1 MAATASERWN
11 RIVNVAILITL
22 GVVLLA
28 PSGLLGRWVT
38 AAYGAWDE
46 RRRVERTWDELV
58 SAPSVLSSGMEAD
71 RRLIVEFVDYDC
83 AVCQAVAADV
93 AEATHSQGVS
103 VVVRHVPSDWNGPG
117 AGEAA
122 LAAICAERYGAFAEA
137 HEALLSD
144 PKWLQTQDWVGFGA
158 SLGIT
163 PPTSFDSCMREE
175 TTRNRLAR
183 DRELADYLRIPGTPT
198 FVSSTQLHPGATG
211 LRLAVAAASSAPVG
225 EVQAPVLSPEGSV
238 FDSSENPNLSEV
250 GVIVAGLFLPDSG
263 IALVDRNE
271 VHLIDVG
278 SGEARVVGR
287 KGEGPRE
294 FGHIEFAKRTP
305 RGILIW
311 DFLRRRAVVM
321 TDDGELVRSAG
332 FGHVPLK
339 DFFNAYPVGVDTDG
353 RFVFRD
359 GDYRELGKQ
368 EGRVWNPATYVV
380 VRDDGALEVVAA
392 ASGDEMYHSPSR
404 SDAVVYGNRT
414 FEAATADHLIVAD
427 TRRGGIAVLDW
438 SGGEVV
444 DVPMPAGLPLN
455 ADQVQAGREA
465 RIAELERIVEGMKSR
480 AAASGQE
487 LDVSLDQFH
496 ESPEL
501 RDWPAN
507 EVAPPIDEVLTDS
520 DARLWVRDY
529 RLPGQDSVTWRVW
542 DIGEAELLFR
552 VRMAGEDKLLDA
564 RGDLVLLRRT
574 DQFDVPRAVI
584 SPLAPVIH

>member
-1 MAATASERWN
+1 MAATANERWN

-22 GVVLLA
+22 AALLLA
-28 PSGLLGRWVT
+28 PSGLVGRWAT
-38 AAYGAWDE
+38 AAYAAYGAWDE

-58 SAPSVLSSGMEAD
+58 SAPSVLSSVMEAD
-71 RRLIVEFVDYDC
+71 RRVIVEFVDYDC
-83 AVCQAVAADV
+83 AVCEAVAADV

-103 VVVRHVPSDWNGPG
+103 VVVRHLPSDWNGPG
-117 AGEAA
+117 A
-122 LAAICAERYGAFAEA
+122 
-137 HEALLSD
+137 S
-144 PKWLQTQDWVGFGA
+144 
-158 SLGIT
+158 
-163 PPTSFDSCMREE
+163 
-175 TTRNRLAR
+175 
-183 DRELADYLRIPGTPT
+183 
-198 FVSSTQLHPGATG
+198 
-211 LRLAVAAASSAPVG
+211 

-238 FDSSENPNLSEV
+238 FDSSENPNFSEV
-250 GVIVAGLFLPDSG
+250 SAIVAGLFLPDSG

-271 VHLIDVG
+271 VHLIDLG

-287 KGEGPRE
+287 KGEGPKE

-332 FGHVPLK
+332 YGHVPFK
-339 DFFNAYPVGVDTDG
+339 DFFNAHPVGVDADG
-353 RFVFRD
+353 RLVFRD

-392 ASGDEMYHSPSR
+392 ASGGEMYYSPSR

-414 FEAATADHLIVAD
+414 FEAATADHIIVAD

-438 SGGEVV
+438 SGGAVV
-444 DVPMPAGLPLN
+444 DIPMPAGLPLN

-480 AAASGQE
+480 AAASGQG
-487 LDVSLDQFH
+487 LDASLDHFY

-507 EVAPPIDEVLTDS
+507 EMAPPVDEVLTDY

-529 RLPGQDSVTWRVW
+529 RLPDQDSVTWRVW

-564 RGDLVLLRRT
+564 RGDLVLVRRT
-574 DQFDVPRAVI
+574 DRFDVPRAVI